1 MAAPSWD
8 DSHTIHVRDLD
19 GQHRMLATLVRD
31 LHDVIKCARSS
42 ETISGV
48 FDEVVEY
55 TKYHFAAEERVMR
68 DIRFP
73 GYLLHK
79 AVHDDVKQRLVQL
92 REQFEKGGRSA
103 INTAVFQFLRDW
115 LVSHIEVEDQEI
127 ADYVNGK
134 DAPPVKRP
142 VSIH

>member
-8 DSHTIHVRDLD
+8 DSQTINVRDLD
-19 GQHRMLATLVRD
+19 GQHRMLATLIRD
-31 LHDVIKCARSS
+31 LHDVMRYARSL

-55 TKYHFAAEERVMR
+55 TKYHFAAEERLMR
-68 DIRFP
+68 DTDFP

-79 AVHDDVKQRLVQL
+79 AIHDDVKTRLVEL
-92 REQFEKGGRSA
+92 RDRFERGGRPA
-103 INTAVFQFLRDW
+103 ISVAVFQFLRDW

-127 ADYVNGK
+127 ADYLNGR
-134 DAPPVKRP
+134 ATPPKRP
-142 VSIH
+142 IWVH